1 LSIVA
6 DKIAKHYEF
15 SSNYIPDTINI
26 SKIMKIPLLSK
37 KKSSNGQYLVA
48 LDIGTEYAKALIG
61 QVKNHTDSGGKAY
74 QVVEIIGEGR
84 QRQRLTDMAGG
95 AVTDIAGVVENCDA
109 ALRRAEEMAEVVAKD
124 AVLGIAGELVKG
136 GTTSVSYRRAR
147 PDVKIDQ
154 AEMMDIIGRIQ
165 KQAYSE
171 VRKQLM
177 WETGKKELEV
187 KLVNAAVVDVHIDG
201 YRVTNPVGF
210 QGKDVTIQIF
220 NAFAPMVHL
229 GALQTVAADLDLNL
243 INIAAEPFAV
253 AKSVGA
259 DDSTEF
265 SAIFIDIGGGT
276 SDIAVV
282 NNGGV
287 EGTQMFAIGGRTF
300 TKRIASSLGVSF
312 DSAEKLKL
320 DYSADKLEEKK
331 KKEVA
336 DALKSDAETWLSGV
350 ELALGEFENL
360 EHLPNRI
367 LLCGGGSALP
377 EIKQALAHD
386 HWYKSLPFTRKP
398 TVDFVKP
405 KEVNRVIDSTGE
417 LTSPQ
422 DITPMGLAN
431 LALDIVGAET
441 VGENILQ
448 RMSRTLSV

>member
-1 LSIVA
+1 
-6 DKIAKHYEF
+6 
-15 SSNYIPDTINI
+15 
-26 SKIMKIPLLSK
+26 MKIPGFK
-37 KKSSNGQYLVA
+37 QKNKSGQYLVS

-61 QVKNHTDSGGKAY
+61 QVKDHTDKAGKTY
-74 QVVEIIGEGR
+74 QVVEVLGVGR

-109 ALRRAEEMAEVVAKD
+109 ALQRAEEMAQVVAKD

-136 GTTSVSYRRAR
+136 GTTSVSYRRTK
-147 PDVKIDQ
+147 PEVKIDQ
-154 AEMMDIIGRIQ
+154 AELMEIIERIQ
-165 KQAYSE
+165 KQAFND
-171 VRKQLM
+171 VKKQLS
-177 WETGKKELEV
+177 WETGKSELEV
-187 KLVNAAVVDVHIDG
+187 KLVNAAIVDVHIDG

-210 QGKDVTIQIF
+210 QGRDVTIQIF

-265 SAIFIDIGGGT
+265 SAVFIDIGGGT

-282 NNGGV
+282 NNGGI
-287 EGTQMFAIGGRTF
+287 EGTQMFAIGGRSF
-300 TKRIASSLGVSF
+300 TKRLSSSLGLNF
-312 DSAEKLKL
+312 DRAEDIKL
-320 DYSADKLEEKK
+320 DHSAGKLNKK
-331 KKEVA
+331 QEAAVTE
-336 DALKSDAETWLSGV
+336 ALSSDVETWLSGV

-377 EIKQALAHD
+377 EIKQALTHTD
-386 HWYKSLPFTRKP
+386 WYKSLPFTRKP
-398 TVDFVKP
+398 SIDFVMP
-405 KEVNRVIDSTGE
+405 KQVSRVVDMTGQ
-417 LTSPQ
+417 LNSPQ

-431 LALDIVGAET
+431 LGLDIVGT
-441 VGENILQ
+441 SSIGENMLQ
-448 RMSRTLSV
+448 RLSKTMSL

>member
-1 LSIVA
+1 
-6 DKIAKHYEF
+6 
-15 SSNYIPDTINI
+15 
-26 SKIMKIPLLSK
+26 MKIPGFKQK
-37 KKSSNGQYLVA
+37 KKSGQYLVS

-61 QVKNHTDSGGKAY
+61 QVKDHTDKAGKTY
-74 QVVEIIGEGR
+74 QVVEVLGVGR

-109 ALRRAEEMAEVVAKD
+109 ALQRAEEMAQVVAKD

-136 GTTSVSYRRAR
+136 GTTSVSYRRTK
-147 PDVKIDQ
+147 PEVKIDQ
-154 AEMMDIIGRIQ
+154 AELMEIIERIQ
-165 KQAYSE
+165 KQAFND
-171 VRKQLM
+171 VKKQLS
-177 WETGKKELEV
+177 WETGKAELEV
-187 KLVNAAVVDVHIDG
+187 KLVNAAIVDVHIDG

-210 QGKDVTIQIF
+210 QGRDVTIQIF

-265 SAIFIDIGGGT
+265 SAVFIDIGGGT

-282 NNGGV
+282 NNGGI
-287 EGTQMFAIGGRTF
+287 EGTQMFAIGGRSF
-300 TKRIASSLGVSF
+300 TKRLSSSLGLNF
-312 DSAEKLKL
+312 DRAEDIKL
-320 DYSADKLEEKK
+320 DHSAGKLNKK
-331 KKEVA
+331 QEAAVTE
-336 DALKSDAETWLSGV
+336 ALSSDVETWLSGV

-377 EIKQALAHD
+377 EIKQALTHTD
-386 HWYKSLPFTRKP
+386 WYKSLPFTRKP
-398 TVDFVKP
+398 SIDFVMP
-405 KEVNRVIDSTGE
+405 KQVSRVVDMTGQ
-417 LTSPQ
+417 LNSPQ

-431 LALDIVGAET
+431 LGLDIVGSSSI
-441 VGENILQ
+441 GENMLQ
-448 RMSRTLSV
+448 RLSKTMSL

>member
-1 LSIVA
+1 
-6 DKIAKHYEF
+6 
-15 SSNYIPDTINI
+15 
-26 SKIMKIPLLSK
+26 MKLPGFTKK
-37 KKSSNGQYLVA
+37 KKSGQYLVA

-61 QVKNHTDSGGKAY
+61 QVRDNTDSTGKTY
-74 QVVEIIGEGR
+74 QVVEVIGVGR

-109 ALRRAEEMAEVVAKD
+109 ALRRAEEMAEIVAKD

-165 KQAYSE
+165 KQAYEE

-243 INIAAEPFAV
+243 VNIAAEPFAV

-287 EGTQMFAIGGRTF
+287 EGTQMFAIGGRSF
-300 TKRIASSLGVSF
+300 TKRIATSLGITF

-320 DYSADKLEEKK
+320 DHSAGKLDA
-331 KKEVA
+331 KKEKEVS
-336 DALKSDAETWLSGV
+336 DALQSDAATWLSGV
-350 ELALGEFENL
+350 ELALGEFDNV

-377 EIKQALAHD
+377 EIKKALTSSD
-386 HWYKSLPFTRKP
+386 WYKSLPFTRKP
-398 TVDFVKP
+398 KVDFVKP

-431 LALDIVGAET
+431 LALDIVGSGS
-441 VGENILQ
+441 VSENILQ
-448 RMSRTLSV
+448 RLSRTLSV

>member
-1 LSIVA
+1 
-6 DKIAKHYEF
+6 
-15 SSNYIPDTINI
+15 
-26 SKIMKIPLLSK
+26 MKLPGFKQK
-37 KKSSNGQYLVA
+37 KKTGQYLVS

-61 QVKNHTDSGGKAY
+61 QVKDHVDSSGKKN
-74 QVVEIIGEGR
+74 QVVEIIGVGR
-84 QRQRLTDMAGG
+84 QRQRLTDMANG
-95 AVTDIAGVVENCDA
+95 AVTDISGVVENCDA

-136 GTTSVSYRRAR
+136 GTTSVSYRRAK
-147 PDVKIDQ
+147 PEVKIDQ
-154 AEMMDIIGRIQ
+154 AELMDIIERIQ
-165 KQAYSE
+165 TQAFE
-171 VRKQLM
+171 DVKKQLS
-177 WETGKKELEV
+177 WETGKRELEV

-287 EGTQMFAIGGRTF
+287 EGTQMFAIGGRSF
-300 TKRIASSLGVSF
+300 TKRISNSLGINF
-312 DSAEKLKL
+312 DEAEDLKL
-320 DYSADKLEEKK
+320 DHSAGKLDAKQE
-331 KKEVA
+331 KEVA
-336 DALKSDAETWLSGV
+336 EALSGDVETWLSGV
-350 ELALGEFENL
+350 ELALGEFEGI

-377 EIKQALAHD
+377 EIKHALMHD
-386 HWYKSLPFTRKP
+386 HWYKGLPFTRKP
-398 TVDFVKP
+398 TIDFVKP
-405 KEVNRVIDSTGE
+405 SQVNRVVDKTGK
-417 LTSPQ
+417 LNSPQ

-431 LALDIVGAET
+431 LGLDIVGTSSA
-441 VGENILQ
+441 GENMLQ
-448 RMSRTLSV
+448 RLSRTLSL

>member
-1 LSIVA
+1 
-6 DKIAKHYEF
+6 
-15 SSNYIPDTINI
+15 
-26 SKIMKIPLLSK
+26 MKIPLLTKK
-37 KKSSNGQYLVA
+37 KKSGQYLVA

-61 QVKNHTDSGGKAY
+61 QVRDNTDSAGKTY
-74 QVVEIIGEGR
+74 QVVEVIGVGR

-165 KQAYSE
+165 KQAYEE

-243 INIAAEPFAV
+243 VNIAAEPFAV

-287 EGTQMFAIGGRTF
+287 EGTQMFAIGGRSF
-300 TKRIASSLGVSF
+300 TKRIASTLGVTF

-320 DYSADKLEEKK
+320 DHSAGKLDEKK
-331 KKEVA
+331 EKEVSE
-336 DALKSDAETWLSGV
+336 ALKNDAETWISGV
-350 ELALGEFENL
+350 ELALGEFDTL

-377 EIKQALAHD
+377 EIKAALTHEN
-386 HWYKSLPFTRKP
+386 WYKGLPFTRKP

-431 LALDIVGAET
+431 LGLDIVGSDS

-448 RMSRTLSV
+448 RLSRTLSV